1 MMLENK
7 GGRGN
12 KAKYPTKTMRV
23 PEILE
28 GLVAEMIKELYEGDF
43 EQNTKP
49 NNHDHKVLNPN
60 QKSPISTLPDKQ
72 ELIDISNK
80 ILTNKKG
87 AKVSLEK
94 LLQVLYE
101 DNEIKL

>member
-1 MMLENK
+1 MLENK

-12 KAKYPTKTMRV
+12 KAKYPTTVMRV

-28 GLVAEMIKELYEGDF
+28 ERVAEMIKELYDGNF
-43 EQNTKP
+43 QPTTKP
-49 NNHDHKVLNPN
+49 TNHDHKVLKPN
-60 QKSPISTLPDKQ
+60 QKSLISTLPDKQ
-72 ELIDISNK
+72 ELVDISNK
-80 ILTNKKG
+80 ILTSKKG

-94 LLQVLYE
+94 LLQVIYE

>member
-1 MMLENK
+1 MSENK

-12 KAKYPTKTMRV
+12 KAKYPTTVMRV
-23 PEILE
+23 PAILE
-28 GLVAEMIKELYEGDF
+28 ELVAQMIKELYEGNF
-43 EQNTKP
+43 QPSTKP
-49 NNHDHKVLNPN
+49 TNHDHTVLNPN

-87 AKVSLEK
+87 AKVSIEK